1 MKLALFLLAA
11 ALALPAASVEEIIKA
26 NLDKFDAA
34 AKSGDAAILNG
45 LFAEDLIFGHSSA
58 VFENKQ
64 QAVAALVQ
72 KKPTYTHRDVKV
84 RTYGSNTALVNMKM
98 HIEPN
103 GFDIDVLQV
112 WIKQGKDWKMVS
124 RQSTRLPAPAK

>member
-1 MKLALFLLAA
+1 MKFALLLLAA
-11 ALALPAASVEEIIKA
+11 VFTLSAASIEETIKA

-34 AKSGDAAILNG
+34 AKAGDAATLNA
-45 LFAEDLIFGHSSA
+45 LFADDLIFGHSSA
-58 VFENKQ
+58 VFENKTE
-64 QAVAALVQ
+64 AVAALVQ

-84 RTYGSNTALVNMKM
+84 RTYGNNTALVNMVM

-103 GFDIDVLQV
+103 GFDINVLQV

-124 RQSTRLPAPAK
+124 RQSTRLPK

>member
-1 MKLALFLLAA
+1 MKFALLLLAA
-11 ALALPAASVEEIIKA
+11 AFTLAAATTEETIKA

-34 AKSGDAAILNG
+34 AKAGDAAALNAM
-45 LFAEDLIFGHSSA
+45 FADDLIFGHSSA
-58 VFENKQ
+58 KFENKAE
-64 QAVAALVQ
+64 AVAALV
-72 KKPTYTHRDVKV
+72 KNKPTYTHRDVKV

-98 HIEPN
+98 HVEPQ

-124 RQSTRLPAPAK
+124 RQSTRLPK

>member
-11 ALALPAASVEEIIKA
+11 ALALPAASVEETIKG

-34 AKSGDAAILNG
+34 AKAGDAATLNG

-64 QAVAALVQ
+64 QAVAACQKRWDRFVRKQVRAMLERPAPQ
-72 KKPTYTHRDVKV
+72 EKKP
-84 RTYGSNTALVNMKM
+84 
-98 HIEPN
+98 
-103 GFDIDVLQV
+103 
-112 WIKQGKDWKMVS
+112 
-124 RQSTRLPAPAK
+124 